1 MAHNGRPRGMRSGDI
16 DMAGISTKLDTAV
29 RGGFRNDSTSL
40 ISCGIQQSLFT
51 YDRTVVRQHD
61 EDLDAALR
69 SRGHPG
75 MRIGATKSQTSISRV
90 PAVKVQGGALFAP
103 PSDYRVWHIPRRMPA
118 RYFCSNALTKRW
130 ARILRAAV
138 EAETTPADDGLPQTG
153 DEAVEFFGRTGED
166 SEVKVLFMNRAQ
178 QHLNFRP
185 YDLVVV
191 DRTEIDPEHFTMSA
205 SGVVQISPGALPH
218 K

>member
-1 MAHNGRPRGMRSGDI
+1 MANNGRPRGMRSGDI
-16 DMAGISTKLDTAV
+16 DMAGISTKLDSAM
-29 RGGFRNDSTSL
+29 RGFRNDNTAL
-40 ISCGIQQSLFT
+40 ISGGIQQSLFT
-51 YDRTVVRQHD
+51 YDRSVVRQHD

-69 SRGHPG
+69 ARGHPG
-75 MRIGATKSQTSISRV
+75 MRIGATKSQSMSRV
-90 PAVKVQGGALFAP
+90 PAIKVPGEYDCCLPCVFISLKEPSRLIPSCSSVFGRASIAL
-103 PSDYRVWHIPRRMPA
+103 Y
-118 RYFCSNALTKRW
+118 
-130 ARILRAAV
+130 RAA
-138 EAETTPADDGLPQTG
+138 ADETTPVDDGLPQTG

-205 SGVVQISPGALPH
+205 SGVVHISPGASL
-218 K
+218 